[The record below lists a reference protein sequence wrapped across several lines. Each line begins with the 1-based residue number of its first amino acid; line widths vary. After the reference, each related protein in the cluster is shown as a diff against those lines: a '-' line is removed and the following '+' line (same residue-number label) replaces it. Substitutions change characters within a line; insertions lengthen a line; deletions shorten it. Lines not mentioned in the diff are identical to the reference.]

1 MDLSIIKELRKK
13 QGLSQKELANKL
25 EVSSSYIQKI
35 ECNKKNPSISTLKK
49 LSSALNIELSILLDD
64 GNNEF
69 STSIST
75 KDLPSNIP
83 LDILNKFSDDIDK
96 NISIADKLDDIY
108 LLENL
113 YKYKFNHLKNTYEHT
128 ISLLTDENNNLR
140 LSLAYID
147 AKNKNT
153 KYTINDFLSLNKE
166 EIEFIDDE
174 LSCEEEIEL
183 IDDFEPTLAY

>member
-25 EVSSSYIQKI
+25 EVSPSYIQKI
-35 ECNKKNPSISTLKK
+35 ECNKKNPRISTLKK

-69 STSIST
+69 SPSIST

>member
-1 MDLSIIKELRKK
+1 MNLSIIKELRKNK
-13 QGLSQKELANKL
+13 GLSQKGLADL
-25 EVSSSYIQKI
+25 IDVSSAYIQQI

-69 STSIST
+69 SPSIST